1 MANYLGKIRQI
12 LNGGLEGKV
21 KTFENLVAYF
31 SMNEKTSVDDITQC
45 NQFFN
50 NQLPEDYK
58 VFLQNYNGG
67 ILFRIEDFIGYDF
80 LGTQQLIT
88 NNTLQKNSFAGDWDD
103 QIILFCRCLGDAE
116 YFGFKIND
124 NHEYEIVHCFM
135 DEWPDMWKIIDGKLD
150 SFIMRLIDEQG
161 KEFWYD
167 D

>member
-31 SMNEKTSVDDITQC
+31 SMNEKASLDDIAKC

-80 LGTQQLIT
+80 LGT
-88 NNTLQKNSFAGDWDD
+88 
-103 QIILFCRCLGDAE
+103 
-116 YFGFKIND
+116 
-124 NHEYEIVHCFM
+124 
-135 DEWPDMWKIIDGKLD
+135 
-150 SFIMRLIDEQG
+150 
-161 KEFWYD
+161 
-167 D
+167 